1 MQDLYQPTRPL
12 PSLHSKTGAQKTNAF
27 EIHALEKTI
36 KDGNHAPGIKDW
48 CKIIWI
54 KDGSGAFCLD
64 TNKYAISSNTIYCI
78 KRDQTVT
85 FHPDDRAT
93 GYAISF
99 SADFLAVGEDHTES
113 FHHTAL
119 FHPLSLFSI
128 IKVGEKQ
135 LSEMLEIAEK
145 MVLESENDY
154 SGKEDILRGLLKIF
168 LLYLNRHQEQSP
180 RPATTLNQIG
190 LASSFFILL
199 EKNFASKK
207 MVSAYARDLHVTANY
222 LNETIK
228 KASGSPASYHIQQRI
243 ILEAKRKARHVR
255 TSMKEIAYGLGFAD
269 LAHFSKYFKRASGV
283 NFTDFKKELSGQF
296 RFATPKC

>member
-1 MQDLYQPTRPL
+1 MQDLYQPTLPL
-12 PSLHSKTGAQKTNAF
+12 PSLHSKTGAQKTNPF
-27 EIHALEKTI
+27 EIHALEQTI
-36 KDGNHAPGIKDW
+36 KEGNHAPGIKDW

-64 TNKYAISSNTIYCI
+64 THKYAISSNTIYCI
-78 KRDQTVT
+78 KRDQTVK
-85 FHPDDRAT
+85 FDPDDRAT

-99 SADFLAVGEDHTES
+99 SADFLAVVEDHTES
-113 FHHTAL
+113 FHHMAL

-135 LSEMLEIAEK
+135 LSEMLEIA
-145 MVLESENDY
+145 
-154 SGKEDILRGLLKIF
+154 
-168 LLYLNRHQEQSP
+168 
-180 RPATTLNQIG
+180 
-190 LASSFFILL
+190 
-199 EKNFASKK
+199 KK

-222 LNETIK
+222 LNETVK

-269 LAHFSKYFKRASGV
+269 LAHFSKYFKRASGI

-296 RFATPKC
+296 RFATEF

>member
-1 MQDLYQPTRPL
+1 MQSLYQPTMPP
-12 PSLHSKTGAQKTNAF
+12 PSFSSKTRHQKMNAF
-27 EIHALEKTI
+27 EIHALEQEI
-36 KDGNHAPGIKDW
+36 KDGNNTPGIKDW

-54 KDGSGAFCLD
+54 KDGSGTFCVD
-64 TNKYAISSNTIYCI
+64 AHKYAISGNTIYCI
-78 KRDQTVT
+78 NRDQAVK
-85 FHPDDRAT
+85 FDPDDRAT

-99 SADFLAVGEDHTES
+99 CADFLAVGEDHTES
-113 FHHTAL
+113 FHHNAL

-128 IKVGEKQ
+128 IKVEGDR

-168 LLYLNRHQEQSP
+168 LLYLSRHQEKSP
-180 RPATTLNQIG
+180 RPAITLNQIG
-190 LASSFFILL
+190 LASKFFSLL

-207 MVSAYARDLHVTANY
+207 MVSAYALDLHVTANY

-228 KASGSPASYHIQQRI
+228 KASGFPASYHIQQRI

-283 NFTDFKKELSGQF
+283 NFTDFKKELSDQF
-296 RFATPKC
+296 RFATGF

>member
-1 MQDLYQPTRPL
+1 MQSLYQPAQSL
-12 PSLHSKTGAQKTNAF
+12 PSLPSKTRAQKTNAF
-27 EIHALEKTI
+27 EIHALEQAI
-36 KDGNHAPGIKDW
+36 KDGSHAPGVKDW

-54 KDGSGAFCLD
+54 KDGSGTFCVD
-64 TNKYAISSNTIYCI
+64 AHKYAISSNTIYCI
-78 KRDQTVT
+78 KRDQAVE
-85 FHPDDRAT
+85 FDPDDRAT

-99 SADFLAVGEDHTES
+99 SADFLAMGEDQTES

-128 IKVGEKQ
+128 IKVEEKQ
-135 LSEMLEIAEK
+135 LSEMLEIAQK

-154 SGKEDILRGLLKIF
+154 SGKVEILRGLLKIF

-180 RPATTLNQIG
+180 RPAITMNQIG
-190 LASSFFILL
+190 LASSFFSLL

-207 MVSAYARDLHVTANY
+207 MVSAYAHDLHVTANY
-222 LNETIK
+222 LNETVK
-228 KASGSPASYHIQQRI
+228 KASGFPASYHIRQRI
-243 ILEAKRKARHVR
+243 ILEAKRKARNMR

-269 LAHFSKYFKRASGV
+269 LAHFSKYFKRASGI

-296 RFATPKC
+296 RFATD

>member
-1 MQDLYQPTRPL
+1 MQSLYQPTPPL
-12 PSLHSKTGAQKTNAF
+12 PSFHAKTSHQKLNAF
-27 EIHALEKTI
+27 EIHALEQEI
-36 KDGNHAPGIKDW
+36 KDGNNAPGIKDW

-54 KDGSGAFCLD
+54 KDGSGTFCVEAH
-64 TNKYAISSNTIYCI
+64 KYAICSNTVYCI
-78 KRDQTVT
+78 KRDQTVK
-85 FHPDDRAT
+85 FDPDDRAT

-99 SADFLAVGEDHTES
+99 SADFLAVEEDRTES

-128 IKVGEKQ
+128 IKVEGER

-145 MVLESENDY
+145 MVLESENNYYD
-154 SGKEDILRGLLKIF
+154 KEDILRGLLKIF

-180 RPATTLNQIG
+180 RPAITLNQIG
-190 LASSFFILL
+190 LASKFFSLL

-207 MVSAYARDLHVTANY
+207 MVSAYALDLHVTANY
-222 LNETIK
+222 LNETVK
-228 KASGSPASYHIQQRI
+228 KASGFPASYHIQQRI

-283 NFTDFKKELSGQF
+283 NFTDFKKELSDQF
-296 RFATPKC
+296 RFATGF

>member
-1 MQDLYQPTRPL
+1 M
-12 PSLHSKTGAQKTNAF
+12 NAF
-27 EIHALEKTI
+27 EIHALEQEI
-36 KDGNHAPGIKDW
+36 KEGNHAHGIKDW

-54 KDGSGAFCLD
+54 KDGSGSFCVD
-64 TNKYAISSNTIYCI
+64 AHKYNISSNTIYCI
-78 KRDQTVT
+78 KRDQAVK
-85 FHPDDRAT
+85 FDPDDRAT

-128 IKVGEKQ
+128 IKVEGNQ

-145 MVLESENDY
+145 MALESENDY
-154 SGKEDILRGLLKIF
+154 SGKEEILRGLLKIF

-180 RPATTLNQIG
+180 RPDITLNQIR
-190 LASSFFILL
+190 LASKFLGLL

-207 MVSAYARDLHVTANY
+207 MVSAYAQDLHVTANY
-222 LNETIK
+222 LNETVK
-228 KASGSPASYHIQQRI
+228 KASGFPASYHIQQRI

-283 NFTDFKKELSGQF
+283 NFTDFKKELSDQF
-296 RFATPKC
+296 RFAAEF